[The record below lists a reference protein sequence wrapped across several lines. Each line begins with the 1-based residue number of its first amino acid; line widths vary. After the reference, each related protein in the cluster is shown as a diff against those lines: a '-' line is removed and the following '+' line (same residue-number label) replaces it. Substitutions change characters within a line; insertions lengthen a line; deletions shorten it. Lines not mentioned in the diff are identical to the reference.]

1 MYQAQCER
9 LKENP
14 LLPNTSVIFKS
25 DPYFDKRDRLLQV
38 KGRLQYLDLPEGMKH
53 PIILP
58 YGASSGQRD
67 HTECAQG
74 PASCWTRQTQLA
86 LGRSAFSLPDIADE
100 VSANGGTTRRR

>member
-1 MYQAQCER
+1 MVLGDDHEFSLAVDGIEINRWDDIDLLGVNNSKYTFDKHVTNLCSKVYQAQCER

-38 KGRLQYLDLPEGMKH
+38 RGRLQYLDLPEGMKH

-58 YGASSGQRD
+58 YGASSG
-67 HTECAQG
+67 
-74 PASCWTRQTQLA
+74 
-86 LGRSAFSLPDIADE
+86 
-100 VSANGGTTRRR
+100 